1 MIAKSWKWIAATL
14 LVAAAVHGASLYL
27 LPRLIMMRTMAGMAK
42 SAGTNTMQYGQR
54 TTSRS
59 RTVVRPSPDM
69 LYSIC
74 VYDLGAADGALRIH
88 TNDMPETYW
97 SVSLFDADTNN
108 FYALNDR
115 QARTGAADFLLVP
128 AGAIVERGG
137 LPVVRAPTS
146 RGIVLFRTLV
156 NDETHVAEIDAAR
169 HHAAC
174 EPYQAANK

>member
-14 LVAAAVHGASLYL
+14 LVAVDVHGASLYL
-27 LPRLIMMRTMAGMAK
+27 LPRLIMTRTMAGIVK
-42 SAGTNTMQYGQR
+42 SAGLNTMQYGPR
-54 TTSRS
+54 VTARS
-59 RTVVRPSPDM
+59 RAVVRPSPDL

-74 VYDLGAADGALRIH
+74 VYDLGTADGALRVH
-88 TNDMPETYW
+88 TNDMPDSYW
-97 SVSLFDADTNN
+97 SVSVFDADTSN

-115 QARTGAADFLLVP
+115 QAKAGAADFLLVP
-128 AGAIVERGG
+128 AGTTVETGG
-137 LPVVRAPTS
+137 LPVVPAPTS

-174 EPYQAANK
+174 EPYKAADK

>member
-1 MIAKSWKWIAATL
+1 MIAKSWKWIATTL

-27 LPRLIMMRTMAGMAK
+27 LPRLIMTRTMAGMAK
-42 SAGTNTMQYGQR
+42 PAGTNTIQHGPQA
-54 TTSRS
+54 TSRS
-59 RTVVRPSPDM
+59 RSIVRPSPDL

-74 VYDLGAADGALRIH
+74 VYDLGSADGALRVH

-97 SVSLFDADTNN
+97 SVSVFDADTNN

-115 QARTGAADFLLVP
+115 QAKTGAADFLLVP
-128 AGAIVERGG
+128 AGAMVEASG
-137 LPVVRAPTS
+137 LPVVAAPTS

-174 EPYQAANK
+174 EPYKAAGR